1 MNWVQCDRCEEWFHL
16 LCVGLRRTV
25 TNHLMY
31 FYLIGEVTGCSVT
44 VVRSGST
51 CCVLGWRRTVT
62 NHLMYFYLIG
72 EVNWVQCDC
81 CEEWFHL
88 LCVGLAEDSN

>member
-1 MNWVQCDRCEEWFHL
+1 M
-16 LCVGLRRTV
+16 
-25 TNHLMY
+25 
-31 FYLIGEVTGCSVT
+31 T

-72 EVNWVQCDC
+72 EVNWVQCDR

>member
-1 MNWVQCDRCEEWFHL
+1 MYFYLIGEVNWVQCDRCEEWFHL
-16 LCVGLRRTV
+16 LCV
-25 TNHLMY
+25 
-31 FYLIGEVTGCSVT
+31 
-44 VVRSGST
+44 
-51 CCVLGWRRTVT
+51 TVT

-72 EVNWVQCDC
+72 EVNWVQCDR

>member
-1 MNWVQCDRCEEWFHL
+1 MYFYLIGEVNWVQCDRCEEWFHL
-16 LCVGLRRTV
+16 LCVGL
-25 TNHLMY
+25 
-31 FYLIGEVTGCSVT
+31 
-44 VVRSGST
+44 
-51 CCVLGWRRTVT
+51 RRTVT

-88 LCVGLAEDSN
+88 LCVGLADNSN